1 MTLLSVVNSWITAL
15 FNFPEAHTCL
25 QLLGKTTG
33 LLLYLGIVIG
43 VVFGA
48 LQLGWYHPDV
58 FAYISVPSAAITI
71 ALKIAAVFVQ
81 GPEAKKA
88 LTHFTA
94 R

>member
-1 MTLLSVVNSWITAL
+1 MTLLTAVNSWITAL

-25 QLLGKTTG
+25 QLLGKSTG
-33 LLLYLGIVIG
+33 LLLYLGIVTG
-43 VVFGA
+43 VVLGA
-48 LQLGWYHPDV
+48 LQLGWQHPEV
-58 FAYISVPSAAITI
+58 FVYISIPSAALTI

-81 GPEAKKA
+81 GPEAKRA